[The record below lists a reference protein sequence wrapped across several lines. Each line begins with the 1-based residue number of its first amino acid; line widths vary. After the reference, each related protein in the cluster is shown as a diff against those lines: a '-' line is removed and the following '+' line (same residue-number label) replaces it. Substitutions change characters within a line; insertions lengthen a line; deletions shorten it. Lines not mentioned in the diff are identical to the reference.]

1 MGRRDRPVLV
11 QQGGSAL
18 VQVGRGAPLAQGDL
32 PGPASKGGIS
42 SSNDPGLGEH
52 ATTADWGGQGEDS
65 EWDLG

>member
-52 ATTADWGGQGEDS
+52 ATTAD
-65 EWDLG
+65 